1 MQMCSKVRSHFGV
14 ELPLSFFYQNPTIQG
29 IGSFMAGAPC
39 GTEVPWGV
47 WEHYRNHGSQ
57 PPLIGFAQIGA
68 IAKHLASE
76 FPFHVLNH
84 RVDFTAR
91 VPPFYPSQTV
101 EEVAQQHLNYL
112 RALRPKGPYLL
123 LGYCFGGL
131 IAYEVARRLT
141 EEGEDVPFLGL
152 IESRPAANIP
162 SMATVAR
169 AEVEPV
175 HDSSDGSP
183 PEVIFE
189 RQMLQVIREMLLK
202 YKPLP
207 YGGKVWLFH
216 GSDWVGAD
224 GWVRLARGGVTA
236 CVVPGTHDSI
246 IKEPCVLEFADKLNA
261 GLREAIHN
269 AKP

>member
-1 MQMCSKVRSHFGV
+1 
-14 ELPLSFFYQNPTIQG
+14 
-29 IGSFMAGAPC
+29 MAGAPC

-101 EEVAQQHLNYL
+101 EEVCSAAPELFACTQT
-112 RALRPKGPYLL
+112 KGSISPVGVLFWRSDRIRS
-123 LGYCFGGL
+123 G
-131 IAYEVARRLT
+131 ARLT

-175 HDSSDGSP
+175 HDSSDG
-183 PEVIFE
+183 
-189 RQMLQVIREMLLK
+189 
-202 YKPLP
+202 
-207 YGGKVWLFH
+207 FH
-216 GSDWVGAD
+216 RGNFRTAD
-224 GWVRLARGGVTA
+224 A
-236 CVVPGTHDSI
+236 PGY
-246 IKEPCVLEFADKLNA
+246 P
-261 GLREAIHN
+261 
-269 AKP
+269 